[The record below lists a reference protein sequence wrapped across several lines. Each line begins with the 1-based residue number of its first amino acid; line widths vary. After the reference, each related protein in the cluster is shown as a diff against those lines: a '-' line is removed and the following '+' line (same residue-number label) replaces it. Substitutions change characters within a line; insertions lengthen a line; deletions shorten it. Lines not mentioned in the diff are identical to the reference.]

1 MKLYRISVL
10 AALSLAA
17 LSCSTKVVQGD
28 GGNEGFVNFTVENGG
43 EIVEVTKSNV
53 SDYTS
58 LPSVSD
64 FRIVVKNSDGAPVY
78 DGLVSGWTSSTALMV
93 GNYSVDASY
102 GEEGAEGFDK
112 PYFAGSASFAVT
124 GGQTTAVSVPV
135 KLGNSIVKISCSESF
150 RNYFPQW
157 AFKVTTGTGTVIDF
171 PSTETRA
178 AFVDAYK
185 FTVSGTFTSQGGAVK
200 TFSNDYNGIEAATC
214 YTMKFDAS
222 NIGGLK
228 VTVTFDDT
236 VTTVDCGDVELN
248 D

>member
-10 AALSLAA
+10 AALSLAV
-17 LSCSTKVVQGD
+17 LSCSTKVSPVESGA
-28 GGNEGFVNFTVENGG
+28 EGFVNFTVENGG
-43 EIVEVTKSNV
+43 EIAEVTKSNV
-53 SDYTS
+53 SDYTT
-58 LPSVSD
+58 LPGASD
-64 FRIVVKNSDGAPVY
+64 FKIVVKNSDGASVY

-93 GNYSVDASY
+93 GNYSVEASY
-102 GEEGAEGFDK
+102 GVDGEEGFDK
-112 PYFAGSASFAVT
+112 PYFTGATNFAVT
-124 GGQTTAVSVPV
+124 GGQTTSVSVPV
-135 KLGNSIVKISCSESF
+135 KLGNSLVKISCSESF

-157 AFKVTTGTGTVIDF
+157 NFKITTGTGTVIEF

-185 FTVSGTFTSQGGAVK
+185 FTVSGSFTSQGGTAK
-200 TFSNDYNGIEAATC
+200 DWSKDYNNLEAATC
-214 YTMKFDAS
+214 YTIRFDAS

-236 VTTVDCGDVELN
+236 VETVDCGDVELN

>member
-17 LSCSTKVVQGD
+17 LSCSTKVTPGD

-53 SDYTS
+53 SDYTT
-58 LPSVSD
+58 LPGASD

-93 GNYSVDASY
+93 GNYSVDASF

-112 PYFAGSASFAVT
+112 PYFAGSTSFAVT

-135 KLGNSIVKISCSESF
+135 KLANSIVKISCSDSF

-157 AFKVTTGTGTVIDF
+157 SFKITTGTGTVIDF

-185 FTVSGTFTSQGGAVK
+185 FTVSGSFTSQGGTVK
-200 TFSNDYNGIEAATC
+200 EWSKDYNSLEAATC
-214 YTMKFDAS
+214 YTIRFDAS
-222 NIGGLK
+222 NVGGLK

-236 VTTVDCGDVELN
+236 VETVDCGDVELN